1 MFHYFSNID
10 HNENK
15 VLALVFLSPT
25 VLNVHQD
32 FVFAVLYHVLC
43 NFTFCAVF
51 FYLIFVLPGSP
62 TNIKNTNI
70 HNKTQQLIKRG
81 DLSRNHMPSEKLK

>member
-1 MFHYFSNID
+1 MFYHLSDID
-10 HNENK
+10 QNENK

-25 VLNVHQD
+25 VLNVRQD

-51 FYLIFVLPGSP
+51 FI
-62 TNIKNTNI
+62 
-70 HNKTQQLIKRG
+70 
-81 DLSRNHMPSEKLK
+81 